1 MIKFF
6 SSVDE
11 VENEELE
18 GRIVMQAVMQD
29 WPAFRHPCRV
39 LQQTEKS
46 AVVER
51 LHANYDDELKS
62 WIFTEKTA
70 GEQQVIRLSEI
81 KAICD
86 SATEANSIV
95 RKSIEAVE
103 RYQQTRD
110 QLLAEFG
117 EMAANSPSSGPRSN
131 RSTGCHTG

>member
-11 VENEELE
+11 VETEELE

-46 AVVER
+46 AVVAR
-51 LHANYDDELKS
+51 LQANYDDEEKS

-86 SATEANSIV
+86 SATEANGIH
-95 RKSIEAVE
+95 RKSLEAVAQ
-103 RYQQTRD
+103 YQQTRD
-110 QLLAEFG
+110 RLLVEFI
-117 EMAANSPSSGPRSN
+117 EMATNSTNSGPQNN
-131 RSTGCHTG
+131 RSTGCQTG